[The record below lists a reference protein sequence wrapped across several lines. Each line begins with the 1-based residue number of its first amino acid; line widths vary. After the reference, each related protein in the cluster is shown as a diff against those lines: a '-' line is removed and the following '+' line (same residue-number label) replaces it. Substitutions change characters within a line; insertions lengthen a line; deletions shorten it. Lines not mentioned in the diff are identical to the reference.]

1 MAYAVVRT
9 DRMTGTT
16 DSARLVTVKYFDGE
30 NNPAPIENGTW
41 VKLDGLVEGEREV
54 FKATAPAKDTPITEM
69 ALIANPEV
77 MYDERKK
84 NLDEYINE
92 ADTLIRAYLPVNM
105 NIYSVTAEA
114 FSNAEPDD
122 IEVGQT
128 VELTADSEKPT
139 VVASPTA
146 DTTTIGEI
154 IEIEQTRRYKYYA
167 VLIKA

>member
-54 FKATAPAKDTPITEM
+54 FKATAPAK

-167 VLIKA
+167 VRIKA